1 MTESQLSATQIP
13 VNDIIDM
20 LVAIRNRNYPR
31 FQELENAFVSQHSQ
45 EVWQEVFNFRL
56 LPALDK
62 SASQWLLVQWTSD
75 GINSIKTVG

>member
-1 MTESQLSATQIP
+1 MTEAQLSATQIP

-20 LVAIRNRNYPR
+20 LAAVGNRNYPR
-31 FQELENAFVSQHSQ
+31 FQEIENAFVSQHSE

-62 SASQWLLVQWTSD
+62 AASQWLLVQWTSD
-75 GINSIKTVG
+75 GINSVKTVG

>member
-1 MTESQLSATQIP
+1 MTEAQLSATQIP
-13 VNDIIDM
+13 INDLIDM
-20 LVAIRNRNYPR
+20 LAAIGNRNYPR
-31 FQELENAFVSQHSQ
+31 FQELENAFVSQHNE

-75 GINSIKTVG
+75 GINSVKTVR